1 MGSVARAVVCASVV
15 SGSLHRFLQLQE
27 FFVEHVPRVTAA
39 YCVTDRVV
47 YCEKTLTYI
56 DTVLVCTS
64 NHVMSRHVRIV
75 RCFVRM
81 HGNGA
86 GKLPA
91 AQQPPLL
98 HFINVR
104 MHKIRAKNA
113 HTLTT
118 KKCKKVLNKTSV
130 T

>member
-47 YCEKTLTYI
+47 CCEKTRTYI

-91 AQQPPLL
+91 RPTAATIAL
-98 HFINVR
+98 HQCP
-104 MHKIRAKNA
+104 NA
-113 HTLTT
+113 
-118 KKCKKVLNKTSV
+118 
-130 T
+130 